1 MARVSVSVAH
11 QGRRNS
17 RVCESMAINFF
28 PPRTAWFFFQVLD
41 WVWFSGRGGG
51 GNGVIFVLIF
61 PPVETMV
68 SGYSFVFPPILPVTR
83 TRSLDSTRLSLG
95 LFASTVSLGFT
106 WFYRVLLGFT
116 GLYLV
121 ILAFTGFYWALLGF
135 TGFYWVI
142 LSFFLGFTWFYWVLL
157 DFTEL

>member
-1 MARVSVSVAH
+1 M
-11 QGRRNS
+11 
-17 RVCESMAINFF
+17 
-28 PPRTAWFFFQVLD
+28 
-41 WVWFSGRGGG
+41 
-51 GNGVIFVLIF
+51 IFVLIF

-116 GLYLV
+116 GLYWVSPSFNLV
-121 ILAFTGFYWALLGF
+121 VMRFTGFYYVLLGF
-135 TGFYWVI
+135 T
-142 LSFFLGFTWFYWVLL
+142 
-157 DFTEL
+157 